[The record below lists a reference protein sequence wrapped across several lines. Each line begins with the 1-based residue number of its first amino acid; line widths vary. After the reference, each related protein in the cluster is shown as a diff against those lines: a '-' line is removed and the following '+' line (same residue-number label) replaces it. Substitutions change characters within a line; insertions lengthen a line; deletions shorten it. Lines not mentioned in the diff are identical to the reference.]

1 MATGGN
7 TPEARLAAAEHQRHF
22 VLMRIRGNAFDA
34 IGKQLGM
41 TRQAAHLLYKKALKL
56 TPKADEEM
64 RKLEAERIAD
74 LRQRLWS
81 RLAGQPATE
90 GVWLGWRAEDH
101 R

>member
-64 RKLEAERIAD
+64 RKLEAERNSGPAAAPVVEASGPTSH
-74 LRQRLWS
+74 RG
-81 RLAGQPATE
+81 RLAGVA
-90 GVWLGWRAEDH
+90 G
-101 R
+101 